1 VKSVTLTAIAR
12 IQLDGLLSAQKG
24 TLGELELY
32 SDVREKVRFPVDER
46 RLYVKDL
53 PDGMAIIDTS
63 KLIGISD
70 LTVELENE
78 EHRKLLQL
86 LETWPNFGTADI
98 EWLRPLRA
106 QLKAEPVATLPPA
119 KHTAK
124 PRK

>member
-53 PDGMAIIDTS
+53 PDGMAIIDTQ

-70 LTVELENE
+70 LTVEFENE

-106 QLKAEPVATLPPA
+106 QLKAEPVASLPPA
-119 KHTAK
+119 KQTAK